1 MIYLF
6 VFAEKILG
14 SPGPKSQGFRV
25 EEDWARVEGAEEQA
39 IQR

>member
-14 SPGPKSQGFRV
+14 SPGPKSQGIRV